1 MEHITVTEG
10 TPARRAAV
18 AGLAVVGFFALVFIG
33 MVLAI
38 YAARFV
44 PKAANGLSSAAV
56 YLGSIFTPAQD
67 ATLEPV
73 QTTVPFDNGLV
84 ATTTATTSAAAATTT
99 ATTTTTTVA
108 TRPATTAGTPTTIVV
123 PTGGTAPAALYG
135 LPDLAVDITAVGY
148 LTSNDTSTFVAS
160 TIVPDGK
167 RGAVKFTVRNAGT
180 NSSGNW
186 TFDAKLPTTGSDYT
200 YHSNSQKS
208 LLPGDRIDF
217 VLGFD
222 HADDGD
228 QTVTVTVDPNN
239 RVNESNERN
248 DESDAHIK
256 VED

>member
-84 ATTTATTSAAAATTT
+84 ATTTATTSVAAATTT
-99 ATTTTTTVA
+99 AA
-108 TRPATTAGTPTTIVV
+108 TPVTHPATVAGTPTTIVV

-135 LPDLAVDITAVGY
+135 LSDLTVDITAVGY

-160 TIVPDGK
+160 TVVPDGK

-180 NSSGNW
+180 NSTGNW